1 MNGRVPAVGAM
12 VGHRLNGSR
21 SESHGDSRVGI
32 RGAFTIVEVLVVAAI
47 VLVLVGVAVPVSLH
61 MVSESKSTRCLGKL
75 RNIGMAL
82 ESYLVDHNNFYPD
95 IEMLRVDA
103 EDEGVLTLE
112 MVLADYV
119 EGPDAFHCPADRE
132 QFARSGSSYLW
143 NSTQSGRHRL
153 RTSFFGAEGQP
164 DRVPLVLDKEAFH
177 GGPSGMNMLFAD
189 YRLSKNVEFG
199 VGAK

>member
-1 MNGRVPAVGAM
+1 MAAHGVND
-12 VGHRLNGSR
+12 SR
-21 SESHGDSRVGI
+21 SGSDGDARVEI
-32 RGAFTIVEVLVVAAI
+32 RGAFTIVEVLVVATI
-47 VLVLVGVAVPVSLH
+47 VLVLVAVAVPVSLR
-61 MVSESKSTRCLGKL
+61 MVSESRSTRCIGKL

-95 IEMLRVDA
+95 IEMLRTDV
-103 EDEGVLTLE
+103 EDEGVRTLE
-112 MVLADYV
+112 LVLAEYV

-132 QFARSGSSYLW
+132 QFSRSGSSYLW

-177 GGPSGMNMLFAD
+177 GGPSGVNMLFAD

-199 VGAK
+199 VGAQ